1 MGCGAQ
7 QLGLVSGIRGHSLRR
22 GSGYIIELLFERAN
36 LFRNGPQDELVERN
50 PLPGSPLLGFLL

>member
-36 LFRNGPQDELVERN
+36 LFRNGPQDELIE
-50 PLPGSPLLGFLL
+50 